1 MRHFGKYIFI
11 GLAALMTTSCEGFLD
26 TAPNDALSPST
37 TWKTQE
43 DATKF
48 LTGCYDGWQD
58 SYYAGGDSYLFYW
71 DGISD
76 FGYANFTWEGY
87 NGIGNGTVAS
97 GSEGKTLYD
106 FSTIRRCS
114 EFIENVKKCELS
126 ESVEK
131 DMIAQARWIR
141 AYRYF
146 LMNWN
151 YGGVPII
158 DSYATAAEA
167 QVPRNTE
174 AEVKKY
180 IEDELDALTPDIND
194 TPSQRGRI
202 AKGAA
207 YALRMREALYY
218 GDYQAA
224 KDRAQKIISLGQYS
238 LDPSY
243 SNVFTVAGQTS
254 PEIILAVQFVEND
267 KSCGTIGTMYNNAD
281 GGWSSM
287 VPTYALVNEYE
298 MANGL
303 TKDEAGSGYDATHPF
318 NNRDPRMGMTIYYPG
333 CDYVNANGATAIF
346 NTLDKNVNGAA
357 NANYMT
363 AADNS
368 SKTGLSWAKYFAP
381 ITQYADIWNTSC
393 CPIVFRYAEV
403 LLTWCEA
410 ENELNGPSA
419 QIYSYLNA
427 IRNRV
432 GMPNVDQTKYG
443 TKETLR
449 KLIRRERSVELAGE
463 GLRRD
468 DILRWKDDA
477 GKMVAETVL
486 NGTLERRCGTVSSD
500 ASVAPGMRA
509 TINLNAAAD
518 EKKIEDRKFR
528 TANRYLPIPLD
539 ARNANPQLTQNDGY

>member
-1 MRHFGKYIFI
+1 MRHIKSYIFA
-11 GLAALMTTSCEGFLD
+11 GMTALMATSCSDFLN
-26 TAPNDALSPST
+26 TTPKDALTRETAWQTKS
-37 TWKTQE
+37 
-43 DATKF
+43 DADKF

-58 SYYAGGDSYLFYW
+58 SYYQGGDSYLFYW

-87 NGIGNGTVAS
+87 TGIGNGTVAE
-97 GSEGKTLYD
+97 GNEGKTLYD
-106 FSTIRRCS
+106 FTTIRRCN
-114 EFIENVKKCELS
+114 EFLNNVDKCDIDEAVKK
-126 ESVEK
+126 
-131 DMIAQARWIR
+131 DMKAQARWLR

-158 DSYATAAEA
+158 ENYQTGAEA
-167 QVPRNTE
+167 QVPRNSAE
-174 AEVKKY
+174 EVKKFV
-180 IEDELDALTPDIND
+180 EDELDALAADIND
-194 TPSQRGRI
+194 APSERGRI

-207 YALRMREALYY
+207 YALRMREALYNEEW
-218 GDYQAA
+218 AVA
-224 KDRAQKIISLGQYS
+224 KDRAQKIIDLHQYE

-243 SNVFTVAGQTS
+243 SNIFTIAGQS
-254 PEIILAVQFVEND
+254 SKEIILAVQFLENQ
-267 KSCGTIGTMYNNAD
+267 KGCTTVGTMYNNAD

-287 VPTYALVNEYE
+287 VPTYALVDAYE

-333 CDYVNANGATAIF
+333 CDYVNKKGEAKIF
-346 NTLDKNVNGAA
+346 NTLDKNVDGAS

-381 ITQYADIWNTSC
+381 ITQYGNINNTSC

-432 GMPNVDQTKYG
+432 GMPDVDQAKYG
-443 TKETLR
+443 SQEKLR
-449 KLIRRERSVELAGE
+449 ELIRRERSVELAGE
-463 GLRRD
+463 SLRRD
-468 DILRWKDDA
+468 DILRWKDGN
-477 GKMVAETVL
+477 GKRLAETVL
-486 NGTLERRCGTVSSD
+486 NCTLERRCGTVSSD

-509 TINLNAAAD
+509 TINLNAGAD

-528 TANRYLPIPLD
+528 EANRYLPIPLD

>member
-1 MRHFGKYIFI
+1 
-11 GLAALMTTSCEGFLD
+11 MTTSCDGFLD

-37 TWKTQE
+37 TWKSQS
-43 DATKF
+43 DAEKF

-58 SYYAGGDSYLFYW
+58 SYYAGGDSYLLYW

-76 FGYANFTWEGY
+76 FGYANFSWEGY
-87 NGIGNGTVAS
+87 TPIGNGTVTA
-97 GSEGKTLYD
+97 GSPGKSLYD
-106 FSTIRRCS
+106 FSTIRRCTD
-114 EFIENVKKCELS
+114 FINNVKSCGLDEAT
-126 ESVEK
+126 EK
-131 DMIAQARWIR
+131 DMVAQARWIR

-158 DSYATAAEA
+158 DSYESAADA
-167 QVPRNTE
+167 MVPRNSE
-174 AEVKKY
+174 AEVRSYVEK
-180 IEDELDALTPDIND
+180 ELDELTPDIKD
-194 TPSQRGRI
+194 APSQRGRI

-207 YALRMREALYY
+207 LALRMREALYY
-218 GDYQAA
+218 GDWATA
-224 KDRAQKIISLGQYS
+224 KDRAQKIINLGQYA

-243 SNVFTVAGQTS
+243 SNIFTIAGQGS
-254 PEIILAVQFVEND
+254 KEIILAVQFVEND
-267 KSCGTIGTMYNNAD
+267 KDCGTVGTMYNNAD

-287 VPTYALVNEYE
+287 VPTYALVDNYE

-303 TKDEAGSGYDATHPF
+303 TKDEQGSGYDPTHPF
-318 NNRDPRMGMTIYYPG
+318 NNRDPRMTMTINYPG
-333 CDYVNANGATAIF
+333 CDYINGNGAQAIF
-346 NTLDKNVNGAA
+346 NTLDKTVNGKD

-368 SKTGLSWAKYFAP
+368 SKTGLSWAKYYAP
-381 ITQYADIWNTSC
+381 ITQYADIWNTKC

-403 LLTWCEA
+403 LLSWCEA

-419 QIYSYLNA
+419 QIYTYLNM

-432 GMPNVDQTKYG
+432 GMPDVDQQKYG
-443 TKETLR
+443 DKETLR
-449 KLIRRERSVELAGE
+449 ELIHRERSNELAGE

-468 DILRWKDDA
+468 DILRWTKD
-477 GKMVAETVL
+477 GKMLAETVM
-486 NGTLERRCGTVSSD
+486 NGTLERRCGTVSMD

-509 TINLNAAAD
+509 TINTAATAA

-528 TANRYLPIPLD
+528 TANRYLPIPQD
-539 ARNANPQLTQNDGY
+539 AINANGKLTQNDGY